1 MATRIDIEL
10 TSARDDGTWT
20 WRAAGARQPKGVVA
34 ASLLPTGSAVGD
46 VLRAEAD
53 VDLDGITVLSV
64 LPPKGKRTEPERLEI
79 LGPPREFTP
88 VTSTLVPKSD
98 RPDRERRG
106 PRDRGDRAPRSERP
120 ERPARPDGDRGRG
133 PRRDRGDRPE
143 GARPA
148 RRDRPASASERS
160 PRTPSERPDRR
171 PARVGPEAT
180 PPSPP
185 AKPRAKR
192 LTPGRAHRD
201 AVLATLPPEQQ
212 AVAEQ
217 VLRGGVPA
225 VRAAIEEQNAKARAA
240 GEPEVKADAL
250 VAMAEELLPR
260 LRSAEWRDR
269 AEAAAASVDDIGLR
283 DLRAVVTGAD
293 AAARDDEARAL
304 AATLRGA
311 LERRSEEQRQGWLG
325 EITAAL
331 EEGRVVRAVRISSR
345 PPEPG
350 TRFSNEI
357 ATRLAE
363 ATGAAM
369 ASDTPPDRWVAVLDA
384 VLTSPIRRTVQPAGL
399 PSDPPPEL
407 LHAARMAASKVPAL
421 VGLLGLERAP
431 IPPPPGRPGGRA
443 GGPGRRP
450 PMPPRPG
457 SQPGPEPGSPAGPQP
472 APQPASE

>member
-160 PRTPSERPDRR
+160 PRTPSER
-171 PARVGPEAT
+171 
-180 PPSPP
+180 SP
-185 AKPRAKR
+185 
-192 LTPGRAHRD
+192 
-201 AVLATLPPEQQ
+201 
-212 AVAEQ
+212 
-217 VLRGGVPA
+217 
-225 VRAAIEEQNAKARAA
+225 
-240 GEPEVKADAL
+240 
-250 VAMAEELLPR
+250 
-260 LRSAEWRDR
+260 
-269 AEAAAASVDDIGLR
+269 
-283 DLRAVVTGAD
+283 
-293 AAARDDEARAL
+293 
-304 AATLRGA
+304 
-311 LERRSEEQRQGWLG
+311 
-325 EITAAL
+325 
-331 EEGRVVRAVRISSR
+331 
-345 PPEPG
+345 
-350 TRFSNEI
+350 
-357 ATRLAE
+357 
-363 ATGAAM
+363 
-369 ASDTPPDRWVAVLDA
+369 
-384 VLTSPIRRTVQPAGL
+384 
-399 PSDPPPEL
+399 
-407 LHAARMAASKVPAL
+407 
-421 VGLLGLERAP
+421 
-431 IPPPPGRPGGRA
+431 
-443 GGPGRRP
+443 
-450 PMPPRPG
+450 
-457 SQPGPEPGSPAGPQP
+457 
-472 APQPASE
+472 